1 MAPQTF
7 AHGLLAQLI
16 EATTTTTL
24 TETPACLPRWKVSHP
39 NGAVLVANTARPLQ
53 DGTAALVSAGYITAP
68 ATALVELWIEQERRK
83 AFPPMTAQQ
92 ILASAA

>member
-24 TETPACLPRWKVSHP
+24 TETPACLPRWKVTHP
-39 NGAVLVANTARPLQ
+39 NGAVLVANTAR
-53 DGTAALVSAGYITAP
+53 YRM
-68 ATALVELWIEQERRK
+68 ERRPWSQR
-83 AFPPMTAQQ
+83 ATSPLRQPPLWSSGLNRKDAKPSR
-92 ILASAA
+92 L